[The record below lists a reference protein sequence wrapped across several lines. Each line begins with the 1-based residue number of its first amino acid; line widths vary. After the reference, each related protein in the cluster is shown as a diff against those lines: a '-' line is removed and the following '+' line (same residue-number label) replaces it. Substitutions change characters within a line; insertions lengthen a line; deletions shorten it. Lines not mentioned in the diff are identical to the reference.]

1 MAWYE
6 KIEEMTDALI
16 KLDEKLGIKKIL
28 QYLILVLFIIGLC
41 NIRSITK
48 WTIETVNA
56 ITEEIHNE
64 QMEKRDQLL
73 LELVPELREF
83 LGATNADRILY
94 LEYHNSKENLVGIPF
109 KYIDLI
115 LQSSTYGVPAVPID
129 KFQDINVGNLTQLY
143 EDLKCQKIV
152 VGTTEAIEKGDFL
165 MRYPGNHEFL
175 MKNDG
180 STQQI
185 FITIPGIHQP
195 VGMII
200 LEWMDKNEE
209 VDIKRVCRESID
221 RVSAI
226 NGLIMKYV

>member
-1 MAWYE
+1 
-6 KIEEMTDALI
+6 
-16 KLDEKLGIKKIL
+16 
-28 QYLILVLFIIGLC
+28 
-41 NIRSITK
+41 
-48 WTIETVNA
+48 
-56 ITEEIHNE
+56 
-64 QMEKRDQLL
+64 
-73 LELVPELREF
+73 
-83 LGATNADRILY
+83 
-94 LEYHNSKENLVGIPF
+94 
-109 KYIDLI
+109 
-115 LQSSTYGVPAVPID
+115 
-129 KFQDINVGNLTQLY
+129 
-143 EDLKCQKIV
+143 
-152 VGTTEAIEKGDFL
+152 

>member
-6 KIEEMTDALI
+6 KIAELSDALI
-16 KLDEKLGIKKIL
+16 KLDEKLGIKKII
-28 QYLILVLFIIGLC
+28 QYLVIVFIIIGLC

-48 WTIETVNA
+48 WAIETVSS

-73 LELVPELREF
+73 TELVPELREF
-83 LGATNADRILY
+83 LGATDADRILY

-109 KYIDLI
+109 KYIDLV

-143 EDLKCQKIV
+143 EDLKFQKIV
-152 VGTTEAIEKGDFL
+152 VCTTTMIEKGDFL
-165 MRYPGNHEFL
+165 ERYPGNHEIL
-175 MKNDG
+175 QKNDS
-180 STQQI
+180 STQQV

-200 LEWMDKNEE
+200 LEWMDKDEN
-209 VDIKRVCRESID
+209 VDVKRVCKEATM
-221 RVSAI
+221 RVSTI